1 MARLLGIDIAE
12 SAVRVAL
19 LRSAYRRVVVEAL
32 VEVPTAHTT
41 VSEAIASAVSGL
53 RFDGSAVGMPGESVF
68 YRRVELPATAQ
79 REIEAV
85 LGFELEATVP
95 FELEDAVHDH
105 VQLRRSSAGGAI
117 EVFAAIAQLPEVRAR
132 IELVKGALKRE
143 PEMVVPGSVA
153 FAALT
158 AVVPELEQG
167 LVRPPGAPPPGAEG
181 HAQVELVPSASAP
194 VAVLDLGELR
204 SEVLVLMAGEPA
216 FARTLSR
223 GTQGLPQS
231 ARALG
236 QDLRQTFAAFRAQG
250 GDAPS
255 VLYLAGAGASIH
267 GAETFLSGM
276 LGMTVRI
283 LPSMKLEL
291 APPPKP
297 GNSQQGYPGV
307 TADRSGELPRFA
319 KAIALALGLESRG
332 RTLDLRQ
339 GPLEIARSYAYFR
352 EKLPLL
358 SGLAAVIAVSFG
370 FSVVAELRALS
381 TERAALDE
389 RMRAA
394 TREVLGEEVMDVD
407 RAIELLEKGPLS
419 EDDPLPKVD
428 AFDLMV
434 QLSKA
439 VPTDVVHDI
448 ADFDVA
454 RGHAIIQG
462 VVPSGTDAQGTAD
475 KIATSLR
482 ENPCFRDVRV
492 QKTVQFG
499 QDKQKYI
506 LELDLRC
513 EDKVAAK
520 KKPTDAPSKP
530 KAEEG
535 DEP

>member
-32 VEVPTAHTT
+32 VEIPTAQTT

-85 LGFELEATVP
+85 LGFELESNVP

-105 VQLRRSSAGGAI
+105 VQLRRTSAGGAI
-117 EVFAAIAQLPEVRAR
+117 EVFAAIAQLPEVQAR

-143 PEMVVPGSVA
+143 PEVVVPGSVA

-167 LVRPPGAPPPGAEG
+167 LVRPAGAPPPGAEG

-204 SEVLVLMAGEPA
+204 SEVLVLVAGEPA

-236 QDLRQTFAAFRAQG
+236 QELRQTFAAFRAQG

-267 GAETFLSGM
+267 GAETFLGGM

-297 GNSQQGYPGV
+297 GTTQQGYPGV
-307 TADRSGELPRFA
+307 TADRSSELPRFA
-319 KAIALALGLESRG
+319 KAIALALGLENRG

-394 TREVLGEEVMDVD
+394 TLEVLGEEVMEVD
-407 RAIELLEKGPLS
+407 RAVELLEKGPLS

-482 ENPCFRDVRV
+482 ENPCFRDVKV

-513 EDKVAAK
+513 EDKAAAK
-520 KKPTDAPSKP
+520 KKPTDAPTKP
-530 KAEEG
+530 KTEEG